1 MFTGIHTNVHITLH
15 LKAGNA
21 ISMQQLICSSQR
33 RPILHLV
40 QWEIKHKKSKKG
52 AGPQPIKSVIIQ
64 ALIGNFVLCYV
75 KTKQD
80 TVPELIG

>member
-40 QWEIKHKKSKKG
+40 QWEIKIRKVKMG
-52 AGPQPIKSVIIQ
+52 LAPQPIKSVIIQ

-80 TVPELIG
+80 TGPELIG

>member
-1 MFTGIHTNVHITLH
+1 MFTGIHTNIHITLH

-21 ISMQQLICSSQR
+21 ISMQQLFYTKETHSASR
-33 RPILHLV
+33 AV
-40 QWEIKHKKSKKG
+40 GNKNKKRKNG
-52 AGPQPIKSVIIQ
+52 AGHQPIKSVIIQ
-64 ALIGNFVLCYV
+64 ALISNFVLCYV

>member
-1 MFTGIHTNVHITLH
+1 MFFTKETHSTSRTV
-15 LKAGNA
+15 GN
-21 ISMQQLICSSQR
+21 
-33 RPILHLV
+33 
-40 QWEIKHKKSKKG
+40 KNKKSKNG

-64 ALIGNFVLCYV
+64 ACIGNFILCYV

>member
-1 MFTGIHTNVHITLH
+1 MHITLH

-21 ISMQQLICSSQR
+21 ISMQKLICSSQR

-40 QWEIKHKKSKKG
+40 QWEIKIRKVKMG
-52 AGPQPIKSVIIQ
+52 LAPQPIKSVIIQ

-80 TVPELIG
+80 TGPELIG

>member
-40 QWEIKHKKSKKG
+40 QWEIKIRKVKMG
-52 AGPQPIKSVIIQ
+52 LAPQPIKSVIIQ